1 DPGLLAHLAERRRLG
16 RLARVHDPL
25 RELPPAL
32 RLHLDDGHLDAARAP
47 AEGHAAGRDLVLGGD
62 GCGAR
67 IGHRRG
73 GLSHGTW
80 RGAARLPPPRSGVLP
95 SPPAPRALLR
105 TLAGRYTWAP
115 TPNVDRE
122 HGPAPLPPA
131 SPQPYVPR
139 LPGGGL
145 ALAAPPLTTPTP
157 MVSSTLD
164 RLPGP
169 RLLAGCLLLLI
180 TTPPALS
187 QGTLDRE
194 EVRQV
199 ADSLGA
205 LRYSIEALAQR
216 VVDAYGVA
224 GEPGARE
231 PDGPYR
237 RAAALH
243 QAAASAHNGLVAR
256 ISLDLADGAA
266 VTYGRYESPFDSVR
280 SAREALWD

>member
-1 DPGLLAHLAERRRLG
+1 
-16 RLARVHDPL
+16 
-25 RELPPAL
+25 
-32 RLHLDDGHLDAARAP
+32 
-47 AEGHAAGRDLVLGGD
+47 
-62 GCGAR
+62 
-67 IGHRRG
+67 
-73 GLSHGTW
+73 
-80 RGAARLPPPRSGVLP
+80 
-95 SPPAPRALLR
+95 
-105 TLAGRYTWAP
+105 
-115 TPNVDRE
+115 
-122 HGPAPLPPA
+122 
-131 SPQPYVPR
+131 
-139 LPGGGL
+139 
-145 ALAAPPLTTPTP
+145 

-237 RAAALH
+237 RAAALY
-243 QAAASAHNGLVAR
+243 QVAASAHNGLVAR

-280 SAREALWD
+280 SAREALWDHVEGRSAGADSVVVGARSGSVVHGIGSLVRTAWGALVEGAREIRGRTRGVRGAFAAPQPDEEVGDLFRRTYSLPAFEAYAPGDPDGTLEE